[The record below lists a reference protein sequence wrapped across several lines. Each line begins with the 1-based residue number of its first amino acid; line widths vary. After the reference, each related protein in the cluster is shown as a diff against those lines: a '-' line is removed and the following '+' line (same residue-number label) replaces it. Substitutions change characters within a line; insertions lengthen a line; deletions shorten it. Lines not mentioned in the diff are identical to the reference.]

1 LQSKT
6 DVTKSYIDW
15 AITNDFSVIDV
26 NIPQIVALETEEVCD
41 SEPKCSQQMNLTQLQ
56 SDQGFSK
63 SDDQKTR
70 SERTREM
77 ASYLW
82 TNYIES
88 VVLFK
93 KIMN

>member
-1 LQSKT
+1 M
-6 DVTKSYIDW
+6 
-15 AITNDFSVIDV
+15 
-26 NIPQIVALETEEVCD
+26 NIPQVVALETEEVGD
-41 SEPKCSQQMNLTQLQ
+41 SEPNSSQQMNLTHLQ

-63 SDDQKTR
+63 SDDQKAR

-88 VVLFK
+88 VVLLTRP
-93 KIMN
+93 